1 MTGSARRLTR
11 SKSKKGNAM
20 TKNWQG
26 YMVRALLAATVFSY
40 AATASVAEEKKLEV
54 LHFFTAGSEAAAIGV
69 IKDAFTAKG
78 YGWVDLP
85 ATGTDTLNQVLRS
98 RVTAGSPPNAVLMH
112 SNEVKQWVDQGALVD
127 LSPIATKG
135 NWDEVMSKGLIPHLK
150 LNGSYYGVPTTVER
164 TNWLWYNKKVFDKLG
179 LQPPTTL
186 DEFHAVADK
195 LKAAGVIPLAIGGVN
210 WQEATLFETVLVA
223 VGGPDFYRKA
233 IVEQNEEALKSE
245 TMIKVFDEFR
255 NMNKYVD
262 PNYPGR
268 DWNIA
273 AKMVMTG
280 EAGMQ
285 VLGDYVKGEMV
296 LANLKPNVDYG
307 CAPPP
312 GNAQTYLSV
321 STAFVFFKSKD
332 ASVEAAQDA
341 LAETTF
347 DSTVQLG
354 FNLKK
359 GATPART
366 DVDSAALDF
375 CAQASYKAQVDAASH
390 GQAFPAISHFE
401 AWSPAKSG
409 IFMDVVSTFFEQPSM
424 TSKAAVDQLVTGLKT
439 ISE

>member
-1 MTGSARRLTR
+1 MINGKQ
-11 SKSKKGNAM
+11 KSV
-20 TKNWQG
+20 
-26 YMVRALLAATVFSY
+26 VRTLLAATMFVAATTASY
-40 AATASVAEEKKLEV
+40 AQEKKLEV
-54 LHFFTAGSEAAAIGV
+54 LHFFTSGSEAAAIGT
-69 IKDAFTAKG
+69 IKDAFTANG
-78 YGWVDLP
+78 YSWVDLP

-112 SNEVKQWVDQGALVD
+112 SNEVKQWVDQGALAD
-127 LSPIATKG
+127 LSAVATKG
-135 NWDEVMSKGLIPHLK
+135 DWDNVMSKGLIPHLK
-150 LNGSYYGVPTTVER
+150 LNGAFYGVPTTIER

-179 LQPPTTL
+179 LQPPATL

-233 IVEQNEEALKSE
+233 IVEQNEEALKSD

-296 LANLKPNVDYG
+296 LANLKPNIDYG

-321 STAFVFFKSKD
+321 STAFVFFKNKD
-332 ASVEAAQDA
+332 AAVKAAQDA
-341 LAETTF
+341 LAEVVF
-347 DSTVQLG
+347 DPKVQLA

-366 DVDSAALDF
+366 DVNADALDF
-375 CAQASYKAQVDAASH
+375 CAQASFKAQKDAASL

-409 IFMDVVSTFFEQPSM
+409 VFMDVVSTFFEQPSM
-424 TSKAAVDQLVTGLKT
+424 TSQAAVDQLASGLKS